1 MAIVAVYEFENGVK
15 CAINDACYAGKTEE
29 ELEAARERTRII
41 ARRILNRKIRRELGW
56 NEKNDEPEW

>member
-29 ELEAARERTRII
+29 ELEAA
-41 ARRILNRKIRRELGW
+41 
-56 NEKNDEPEW
+56 NEENDELEW